1 MKFSVKFSAIVGL
14 FALMMCSSQVFAQ
27 ENLSFKG
34 LKIAGGAS
42 MTSAGGTATTS
53 GSGTYTSV
61 VGSAL
66 TGTGTYLISSNSSFK
81 PNGYIGR
88 AELGYDWAVNER
100 GIIGLSLSK
109 DFSSSDTS
117 ASLSTTSTLDSSS
130 CTTTCD
136 SSYTFRDSPT
146 VVLQGPYALALRLG
160 YVTAKETMV
169 YAKLAYANAKI
180 SGTFSERAH
189 GIGVGLGFE
198 SNLSKHWFM
207 RGEVESIF
215 YNSFDVTTTINNDF
229 VGSVKDTIKL
239 SSNSA
244 RLLIGLRF

>member
-1 MKFSVKFSAIVGL
+1 
-14 FALMMCSSQVFAQ
+14 
-27 ENLSFKG
+27 
-34 LKIAGGAS
+34 
-42 MTSAGGTATTS
+42 MTSAGGTATSS

-61 VGSAL
+61 VSAGSNN
-66 TGTGTYLISSNSSFK
+66 TGAGVYLISNSSSFK

-117 ASLSTTSTLDSSS
+117 ASLSTTSTLSS
-130 CTTTCD
+130 CSVVNTCD
-136 SSYTFRDSPT
+136 TTNTFRDSPT
-146 VVLQGPYALALRLG
+146 IVVQGPYALALRLG

-215 YNSFDVTTTINNDF
+215 YNSFDVTTTINDTTVF